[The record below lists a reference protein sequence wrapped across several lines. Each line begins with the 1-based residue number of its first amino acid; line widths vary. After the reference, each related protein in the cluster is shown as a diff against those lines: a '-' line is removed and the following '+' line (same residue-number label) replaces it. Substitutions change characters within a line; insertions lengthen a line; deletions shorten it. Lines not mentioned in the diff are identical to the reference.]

1 MPNMATATATA
12 PEIALVAIPATAPAT
27 PPARE
32 LVLEALTEI
41 PRNKE
46 ERDALIVKHLPL
58 VKAIASRIRDNLPVQ
73 VEVDDL
79 IHAGILGLFDAVN
92 KYNPEKKVVFRLYA
106 KHRIRGSILDSLR
119 QLDWASRDLRKR
131 FKSIEAITQKLA
143 QQLGGAP
150 TEGQIAKEMGVT
162 EDQFRKMKSELYN
175 AGLSSGQPHRVERP
189 DHGSFVESTETNDRR
204 PDQLFAD
211 RELRSILERVI
222 STLPPRY
229 QRVVTLYYDY
239 ERTMKQIGD
248 ELGVNESRVSQ
259 IHKTALEKLGVA
271 LRSLGYGSVHAFL
284 EESNN

>member
-1 MPNMATATATA
+1 MPSLATATA
-12 PEIALVAIPATAPAT
+12 PSREATAPS
-27 PPARE
+27 R
-32 LVLEALTEI
+32 EALTQV

-58 VKAIASRIRDNLPVQ
+58 VKAIANRIRDNLPVQ

-79 IHAGILGLFDAVN
+79 IHAGILGLFDAVK
-92 KYNPEKKVVFRLYA
+92 KYNPEKKVAFHLYA

-131 FKSIEAITQKLA
+131 FKSIEAQTQKLA
-143 QQLGGAP
+143 QKLGQAP
-150 TEGQIAKEMGVT
+150 TEAQVAKEMGVT

-189 DHGSFVESTETNDRR
+189 DHGSFAESTESNERR
-204 PDQLFAD
+204 PDQIFAN
-211 RELRSILERVI
+211 RELRSILGRAI

-239 ERTMKQIGD
+239 ERTMKQIGN

-271 LRSLGYGSVHAFL
+271 LRTLGYRSTHAFL
-284 EESNN
+284 EEANN